1 MAIIPNL
8 ETTRKLTSQDIYDII
23 HFSAQSAE
31 DNGFVNQYVFDR
43 ALYAYAAII
52 LYPDRKEEIGR
63 MVSNNI
69 LDAWDALVSDGTTS
83 DMEKN
88 FSSDIEILGEV
99 GSVWLDDYI
108 KYLQSARGIF
118 STFQTFSGDIV
129 ESTVNRFKDAFNEND
144 AKTVLEIADKWG
156 MNNTP
161 KDESKLKEKVKVKAM
176 ATPEQVNDA
185 IKAATE
191 YLAAVPTE
199 NEYVKENNEQDEGPL
214 FEL

>member
-8 ETTRKLTSQDIYDII
+8 ETTRKLTSQDMYDII

-31 DNGFVNQYVFDR
+31 DNGFVNQYVFER

-52 LYPDRKEEIGR
+52 LYPDRKEEISR

-69 LDAWDALVSDGTTS
+69 LDAWDTLVSDGTFS

-88 FSSDIEILGEV
+88 FSADLKILGEV

-129 ESTVNRFKDAFNEND
+129 ESTVNRFKDAFNESD

-185 IKAATE
+185 IKAATD

-199 NEYVKENNEQDEGPL
+199 NEDVKEDSEQEEGPL

>member
-8 ETTRKLTSQDIYDII
+8 ETTRTLTSQDIYDII

-31 DNGFVNQYVFDR
+31 DNGFVNQYVFER

-63 MVSNNI
+63 IVSNNI

-88 FSSDIEILGEV
+88 FSSDIKILGEV

-185 IKAATE
+185 IKAATD

-199 NEYVKENNEQDEGPL
+199 NEDVKENSEQEEGPL

>member
-1 MAIIPNL
+1 MAIRPKL

-31 DNGFVNQYVFDR
+31 DNGFVNQYVFER

-52 LYPDRKEEIGR
+52 IYPDRKEALGSI
-63 MVSNNI
+63 VSKNI
-69 LDAWDALVSDGTTS
+69 LDAWDTLVSDGTAS
-83 DMEKN
+83 DMEQN
-88 FSSDIEILGEV
+88 FSADLKILGEA

-129 ESTVNRFKDAFNEND
+129 ESTVNRFKDAFSEND
-144 AKTVLEIADKWG
+144 AQTVLDIVDKWG

-161 KDESKLKEKVKVKAM
+161 KDETKLKEKVKVSAM

-185 IKAATE
+185 IKAATD
-191 YLAAVPTE
+191 YLATVPTE
-199 NEYVKENNEQDEGPL
+199 NEEVKENNEQEEGPL

>member
-31 DNGFVNQYVFDR
+31 DNGFVNQYVFER

-88 FSSDIEILGEV
+88 FSSDIKILGEV

-129 ESTVNRFKDAFNEND
+129 ESTVNRFKDAFNESD

-185 IKAATE
+185 IKAAAD
-191 YLAAVPTE
+191 YLAAVPKE
-199 NEYVKENNEQDEGPL
+199 NEENKEDSEQEEGPL

>member
-31 DNGFVNQYVFDR
+31 DNGFVNQYVFER

-88 FSSDIEILGEV
+88 FSSDIKILGEV

-129 ESTVNRFKDAFNEND
+129 ESTVNRFKDAFNESD

-185 IKAATE
+185 IKAATD

-199 NEYVKENNEQDEGPL
+199 NEDVKEDNEQEEGPL

>member
-1 MAIIPNL
+1 MAISPKL

-31 DNGFVNQYVFDR
+31 DNGFVNQYVFER

-52 LYPDRKEEIGR
+52 IYPDRKEALGSI
-63 MVSNNI
+63 VSKNI
-69 LDAWDALVSDGTTS
+69 LDAWDTLVSDGTVS
-83 DMEKN
+83 DMKQN
-88 FSSDIEILGEV
+88 FSADLKILGEAS
-99 GSVWLDDYI
+99 SVWLNDYI

-129 ESTVNRFKDAFNEND
+129 ESTVNRFKDAFSEND
-144 AKTVLEIADKWG
+144 AQTVLDIVDKWG

-185 IKAATE
+185 INAATD
-191 YLAAVPTE
+191 YLASVPTKNDE
-199 NEYVKENNEQDEGPL
+199 IKEDSEQEDGPL

>member
-31 DNGFVNQYVFDR
+31 DNGFVNQYVFER

-69 LDAWDALVSDGTTS
+69 LDAWDALVSDGTFS

-88 FSSDIEILGEV
+88 FSADLKILGEV

-185 IKAATE
+185 IKAATD
-191 YLAAVPTE
+191 YLAAVPKE
-199 NEYVKENNEQDEGPL
+199 NEEIKEDNEQEEGPL

>member
-31 DNGFVNQYVFDR
+31 DNGFVNQYVFER

-88 FSSDIEILGEV
+88 FSSDIKILGEV

-185 IKAATE
+185 IKAATD
-191 YLAAVPTE
+191 YLASVPTE
-199 NEYVKENNEQDEGPL
+199 NEEIKENNEQDEGPL

>member
-31 DNGFVNQYVFDR
+31 DNGFVNQYVFER

-83 DMEKN
+83 EMEKN
-88 FSSDIEILGEV
+88 FSSDIKILGDA

-129 ESTVNRFKDAFNEND
+129 ESTVNRFKDAFNESD

-185 IKAATE
+185 IKAATD

-199 NEYVKENNEQDEGPL
+199 NEEIKENSEQEEGPL

>member
-31 DNGFVNQYVFDR
+31 DNGFVNQYIFER

-83 DMEKN
+83 EMEKN
-88 FSSDIEILGEV
+88 FSSDIKILGEA

-129 ESTVNRFKDAFNEND
+129 ESTVNRFKDAFNESD

-185 IKAATE
+185 IKAATD

-199 NEYVKENNEQDEGPL
+199 NEEIKENSEQEEGPL

>member
-31 DNGFVNQYVFDR
+31 DNGFVNQYVFER

-83 DMEKN
+83 EMEKN
-88 FSSDIEILGEV
+88 FSSDIKILGEV

-129 ESTVNRFKDAFNEND
+129 ESTVNRFKDAFNESD

-185 IKAATE
+185 IKAATD

-199 NEYVKENNEQDEGPL
+199 NEEIKENSEQEEGPL

>member
-8 ETTRKLTSQDIYDII
+8 ETTRTLTSQDIYDII

-31 DNGFVNQYVFDR
+31 DNGFVNQYVFER

-52 LYPDRKEEIGR
+52 LYPDRKEEISR

-88 FSSDIEILGEV
+88 FSSDIKILGEV

-185 IKAATE
+185 IKAATD
-191 YLAAVPTE
+191 YLAAAPKE
-199 NEYVKENNEQDEGPL
+199 SEEIKENNEQDEGPL

>member
-31 DNGFVNQYVFDR
+31 DNGFVNQYVFER

-63 MVSNNI
+63 MISNNI
-69 LDAWDALVSDGTTS
+69 LDAWDALVSDGTFS

-88 FSSDIEILGEV
+88 FSADLKILGEV

-129 ESTVNRFKDAFNEND
+129 ESTVNRFKDTFNESD

-185 IKAATE
+185 IKAATD
-191 YLAAVPTE
+191 YLAAVPKE
-199 NEYVKENNEQDEGPL
+199 NEDVKEDTEQEEGPL

>member
-31 DNGFVNQYVFDR
+31 DNGFVNQYVFER

-69 LDAWDALVSDGTTS
+69 LDAWDALVSDGTFS

-88 FSSDIEILGEV
+88 FSADLKILGEV

-185 IKAATE
+185 IKAATD
-191 YLAAVPTE
+191 YLAAVPKE
-199 NEYVKENNEQDEGPL
+199 NEENKEDSEQEEGPL

>member
-31 DNGFVNQYVFDR
+31 DNGFVNQYVFER

-88 FSSDIEILGEV
+88 FSSDIKILGDA

-129 ESTVNRFKDAFNEND
+129 ESTVNRFKDAFNESD

-185 IKAATE
+185 IKAATD

-199 NEYVKENNEQDEGPL
+199 NEEIKENSEQEEGPL

>member
-31 DNGFVNQYVFDR
+31 DNGFVNQYVFER

-52 LYPDRKEEIGR
+52 LYPDRKEEISR

-88 FSSDIEILGEV
+88 FSSDIKILGEV

-129 ESTVNRFKDAFNEND
+129 ESTVNRFKDAFNESD

-161 KDESKLKEKVKVKAM
+161 KDESKLKEKVKIKAM

-185 IKAATE
+185 IKAATD

-199 NEYVKENNEQDEGPL
+199 NEEIKENNEQDEGPL

>member
-31 DNGFVNQYVFDR
+31 DNGFVNQYVFER

-83 DMEKN
+83 EMEKN
-88 FSSDIEILGEV
+88 FSSDIKILGEV

-129 ESTVNRFKDAFNEND
+129 ESTVNRFKDAFNESD

-185 IKAATE
+185 IKAATD

-199 NEYVKENNEQDEGPL
+199 NEDAKEDIEQEEGPL

>member
-83 DMEKN
+83 DMEKH
-88 FSSDIEILGEV
+88 FSSDIKILGEV

-144 AKTVLEIADKWG
+144 AQTVLEIADKWG

-185 IKAATE
+185 IKAATD
-191 YLAAVPTE
+191 YLATVPTE
-199 NEYVKENNEQDEGPL
+199 NEYVKEDSEQEEGPL